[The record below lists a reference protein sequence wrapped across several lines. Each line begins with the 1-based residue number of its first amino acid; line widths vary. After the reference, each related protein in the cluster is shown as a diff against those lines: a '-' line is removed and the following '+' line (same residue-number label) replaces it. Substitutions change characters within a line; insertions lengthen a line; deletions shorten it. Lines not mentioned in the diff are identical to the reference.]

1 MSGCVEN
8 VTKVRPSDVELYIF
22 GVVTV
27 GVVITVPVVTSLKIF
42 VSGGLEDVKLP
53 ETDDIST
60 EVGDATVSEVSVDAS
75 AGVIDVTLTK
85 AAVDV

>member
-75 AGVIDVTLTK
+75 AGVTDVTLTK